1 MKGVLLHGG
10 HGTRLRPLTHNGP
23 KQLIPVGGKPI
34 SQYCLED
41 MKSAG
46 ITEIAVILGNIW
58 PEKVVE
64 YYGDG
69 AKLGMKLTYINQ
81 GEPRGLAQAV
91 SIAES
96 FVNKDKFVMYLGDNL
111 LKMGIVTH
119 AKTFEASQADAM
131 VLLSKVEDPQRF
143 GVAQFNPEGRLVGL
157 IEKPRQPPSPYALVG
172 VYFFTSIIF
181 DAIRQLKPSS
191 RGEYEI
197 TDAIQNLLIS
207 GRRVT
212 HSFVEGWW
220 KDTGTVNDILT
231 SNSLVLDDKMQ
242 TALLG
247 KVENGATI
255 EGRVHIDDGAL
266 VSEGSTVK
274 GPAYVGCHSII
285 GPNAYVGPYTSIG
298 ADCRILN
305 SEIENSVVLDGVEIL
320 DVSKRITGSIIGAHS
335 TIVGATERPAGYK
348 LIIGEQSSVKV

>member
-1 MKGVLLHGG
+1 
-10 HGTRLRPLTHNGP
+10 
-23 KQLIPVGGKPI
+23 LIPVGGKPI

-46 ITEIAVILGNIW
+46 ITEVAVILGNLW

-69 AKLGMKLTYINQ
+69 TKLGMKLTYINQ
-81 GEPRGLAQAV
+81 GVPRGLAQAL
-91 SIAES
+91 SLAES
-96 FVNKDKFVMYLGDNL
+96 FVNKDKVVMYLGDNL
-111 LKMGIVTH
+111 LKMGITTH
-119 AKTFEASQADAM
+119 AKAFETGNADGM

-143 GVAQFNPEGRLVGL
+143 GVARFDSEGKLVGL
-157 IEKPRQPPSPYALVG
+157 VEKPKQPPSPYALVG
-172 VYFFTSIIF
+172 VYFFTSMIF
-181 DAIRQLKPSS
+181 EAIRQLKPSS

-197 TDAIQNLLIS
+197 TDAIQTLLMS
-207 GRRVT
+207 GGRVA

-220 KDTGTVNDILT
+220 KDTGTVNDILV

-247 KVENGATI
+247 TVEIGASI
-255 EGRVHIDDGAL
+255 EGRVHVDDGA
-266 VSEGSTVK
+266 VVCEGSTVK
-274 GPAYVGCHSII
+274 GPAYVGSRSII

-298 ADCRILN
+298 ADCRVLN

-320 DVSKRITGSIIGAHS
+320 DVGKRITGSIIGAHS
-335 TIVGATERPAGYK
+335 KIVGATERPAGYK